1 LDDFLSRRI
10 PRFVGPKLYTKTCL
24 YTMTPDRDFVLDRLP
39 AYPQISVVVG
49 DGHAYKFASIMG
61 KILSELALDGAT
73 PHDITPYSL
82 QRPALAAPPPSTRK
96 RL

>member
-1 LDDFLSRRI
+1 
-10 PRFVGPKLYTKTCL
+10 
-24 YTMTPDRDFVLDRLP
+24 MTPDRDFVLDRLP

-82 QRPALAAPPPSTRK
+82 QRPALMAPPPSVRK